1 MASIEEIKNN
11 PTRPMCISTGEPV
24 AYPKDRASQKR
35 RLAASEMA
43 MERERQ
49 RIATG
54 FPPGKY
60 PQPVAD
66 NDNRRSAVKAAA

>member
-11 PTRPMCISTGEPV
+11 PTRPMSISTGEPV
-24 AYPKDRASQKR
+24 TYPKDRAAQKR
-35 RLAASEMA
+35 RLAASEVA
-43 MERERQ
+43 MERERR
-49 RIATG
+49 RIAVG

-60 PQPVAD
+60 PPPVAD

>member
-1 MASIEEIKNN
+1 MASIEEIENN
-11 PTRPMCISTGEPV
+11 PLIPMSISTGEPV
-24 AYPKDRASQKR
+24 THPKDRAAQKR

-43 MERERQ
+43 VERERQ
-49 RIATG
+49 RIAAG

>member
-11 PTRPMCISTGEPV
+11 PTRPMSISTGEPV
-24 AYPKDRASQKR
+24 TYPKDKAAQKK

-43 MERERQ
+43 MERERR
-49 RIATG
+49 RIAAG
-54 FPPGKY
+54 LPPGKY
-60 PQPVAD
+60 PTPVSD